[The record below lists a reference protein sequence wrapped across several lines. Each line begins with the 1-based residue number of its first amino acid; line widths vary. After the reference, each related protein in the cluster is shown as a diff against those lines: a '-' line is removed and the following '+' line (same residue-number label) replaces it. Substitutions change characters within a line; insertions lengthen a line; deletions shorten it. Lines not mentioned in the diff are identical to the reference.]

1 MTQCATSRPTVT
13 SLQPASLVV
22 DHGHCNYGFSR
33 CWRVPYLP
41 SSRHARSCAALVG
54 YEAHCGVVEVGE
66 HSLRCRPD
74 QRWQFRELETGDG
87 RLIGSGASH
96 GLAGWHSWQATWRL
110 WLGASS
116 AACPRRSG
124 LGCELRKS
132 CLPCR
137 ARGAQ
142 QSQFAAASRICHG
155 DDAILGVLSRRLQ
168 VPRERPPSA
177 VGSQKDPDDPSNGF
191 RDAYWTRGCGALSPS
206 RLAGRAGRHQI
217 PRILPDHGPTI

>member
-1 MTQCATSRPTVT
+1 MDSR
-13 SLQPASLVV
+13 
-22 DHGHCNYGFSR
+22 
-33 CWRVPYLP
+33 
-41 SSRHARSCAALVG
+41 AA
-54 YEAHCGVVEVGE
+54 EGV
-66 HSLRCRPD
+66 LLCRPGWIRAPLRGGGGRRTLLTLAIPRAGD
-74 QRWQFRELETGDG
+74 WRWAINW
-87 RLIGSGASH
+87 IGSLSWVG
-96 GLAGWHSWQATWRL
+96 GLAGWHRWQATWRL